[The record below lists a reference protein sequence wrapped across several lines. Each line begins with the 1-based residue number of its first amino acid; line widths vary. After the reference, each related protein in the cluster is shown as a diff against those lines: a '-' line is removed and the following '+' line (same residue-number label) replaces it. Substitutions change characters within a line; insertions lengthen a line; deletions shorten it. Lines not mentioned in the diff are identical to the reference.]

1 MWPTVTVFGN
11 NNRKGA
17 GAKSGDG
24 LMTCERE
31 RERAWPT
38 PNARDW
44 KDTGATQGNRHSP
57 NLGTAVHT
65 HTHTHTQQPACL
77 KYPTPQCHDA
87 KAGTT
92 APHGWA
98 TKGEKAQKNLNELV
112 LTLGP
117 PLASTTPPTTD
128 PPKSPATPPTSQP

>member
-1 MWPTVTVFGN
+1 MTINGN

-17 GAKSGDG
+17 SPKSGDG
-24 LMTCERE
+24 LMTRERE
-31 RERAWPT
+31 RESSWPT

-65 HTHTHTQQPACL
+65 HTHTQQPSCL
-77 KYPTPQCHDA
+77 KFPTPQCHDA

-92 APHGWA
+92 APHGWGS
-98 TKGEKAQKNLNELV
+98 KGEKPQKNLNDFV
-112 LTLGP
+112 LTLRP
-117 PLASTTPPTTD
+117 ASTTPPTTAL
-128 PPKSPATPPTSQP
+128 PNSPATPPTSQP